1 MARLETRVARIAE
14 ELLAERRYI
23 RPVDVL
29 VGLGWLAQPNVDR
42 WVQGRVPSLDRCVQV
57 DSAKVLAA
65 FAALQHWA
73 EDRDLKPS
81 EADYQ
86 DLQFSADSSSE
97 ADRGYRTHWGS
108 TDIPGPFVD
117 RPPRRPQRI
126 IVISPHRAWTCAS
139 CGDTGDFL
147 RMDKAGALC
156 LDCADLGHLEFL
168 PSGDA
173 ALTRRATKAG
183 RLSAVVVRW
192 SRRRNR
198 YERQGILAELAAIEQ
213 AAQECLS
220 DADVRA
226 RRRERDQIHRADHD
240 VRFRVEFA
248 AAIREQFPGCPV
260 DRAEAIALHAAAR
273 GSGRV
278 GRSAAGRAL
287 DRDAV
292 CLAVVASVRHVDTD
306 YDALLMSGVDRES
319 ARAHVYQRVEDV
331 VNAWRDGVAMLDG

>member
-1 MARLETRVARIAE
+1 
-14 ELLAERRYI
+14 
-23 RPVDVL
+23 
-29 VGLGWLAQPNVDR
+29 
-42 WVQGRVPSLDRCVQV
+42 
-57 DSAKVLAA
+57 
-65 FAALQHWA
+65 
-73 EDRDLKPS
+73 
-81 EADYQ
+81 
-86 DLQFSADSSSE
+86 
-97 ADRGYRTHWGS
+97 
-108 TDIPGPFVD
+108 
-117 RPPRRPQRI
+117 
-126 IVISPHRAWTCAS
+126 
-139 CGDTGDFL
+139 
-147 RMDKAGALC
+147 MDKAGALC

-173 ALTRRATKAG
+173 ALTRRATKAS

-192 SRRRNR
+192 STRRNR
-198 YERQGILAELAAIEQ
+198 YERQGILAEAAAIEQ

-226 RRRERDQIHRADHD
+226 RRRKREQSRRADQD
-240 VRFRVEFA
+240 VRFRGEFA

-292 CLAVVASVRHVDTD
+292 RLAVVASVRHVDTD

-319 ARAHVYQRVEDV
+319 ARAQVHQRVEDV

>member
-14 ELLAERRYI
+14 ALLAERRSV
-23 RPVDVL
+23 RPIDVL
-29 VGLGWLAQPNVDR
+29 VGLGWLAEPNVDR
-42 WVQGRVPSLDRCVQV
+42 WTQGRVPSLDRCVQV
-57 DSAKVLAA
+57 DSDKVLAA

-73 EDRDLKPS
+73 EDRGLKPS

-86 DLQFSADSSSE
+86 DLQFTADGDSE
-97 ADRGYRTHWGS
+97 AERTYHTHWGS
-108 TDIPGPFVD
+108 TDIPEPIVE
-117 RPPRRPQRI
+117 PPSRRPQRI
-126 IVISPHRAWTCAS
+126 IVISPHNTWTCAS
-139 CGDTGDFL
+139 CDDTGDFL
-147 RMDKAGALC
+147 RMDKAGPLC
-156 LDCADLGHLEFL
+156 LNCADLGHLEFL

-173 ALTRRATKAG
+173 ALTRRATKAS
-183 RLSAVVVRW
+183 RLSAIVVRW
-192 SRRRNR
+192 SKRRNR
-198 YERQGILAELAAIEQ
+198 YERQGILAEAAAIEQ
-213 AAQECLS
+213 AARECLS
-220 DADVRA
+220 DADLRA
-226 RRRERDQIHRADHD
+226 RRRTREQSRRADQD
-240 VRFRVEFA
+240 VHFRGEFA

>member
-14 ELLAERRYI
+14 ALLAERRSV
-23 RPVDVL
+23 RPIDVL

-42 WVQGRVPSLDRCVQV
+42 WVQGRVPSLDRCVGV
-57 DSAKVLAA
+57 DSDKVTAALAA
-65 FAALQHWA
+65 MQHWA
-73 EDRDLKPS
+73 EDRGLRPS

-86 DLQFSADSSSE
+86 DLQFTADGDSDAE
-97 ADRGYRTHWGS
+97 RAYRTHWAS
-108 TDIPGPFVD
+108 TDIPEPIVE
-117 RPPRRPQRI
+117 RPRRPRRI
-126 IVISPHRAWTCAS
+126 IVISPHNAWTCAS

-147 RMDKAGALC
+147 RKDKAGALC

-173 ALTRRATKAG
+173 ALTRRATKAS

-192 SRRRNR
+192 STRRNR
-198 YERQGILAELAAIEQ
+198 YERQGILAEPAAIEQ

-220 DADVRA
+220 DADLRA
-226 RRRERDQIHRADHD
+226 RRRTREQSRRADQD
-240 VRFRVEFA
+240 VHFRGEFA

-292 CLAVVASVRHVDTD
+292 RLAVVASVRHVDTD

-319 ARAHVYQRVEDV
+319 ARAQVHQRVEDV
-331 VNAWRDGVAMLDG
+331 VNAWRDGVAMLDE